1 MHQIRIMKKAS
12 RVTVTQSAWGIYL
25 AILASCVPL
34 AHGQN
39 AVPTGPTLQVEGARP
54 VQEAVLHIIRMC
66 NCVITYE
73 DPLYRYSG
81 DLGPSAGADPVS
93 TAAADAHPKWF
104 ELKGGSL
111 RIAVPKTNR
120 IPVRDVESILEK
132 LVRDQTDAD
141 DGGGQFRVKIDGNIF
156 HVVPA
161 EVRDSNGNWEIDR
174 SILSVPITL
183 SKKVRTK
190 GQMFEAICSALSA
203 VTHVTMVA
211 LVDGGIV
218 VDAPEARHYVLG
230 ANHEPAARVLMR
242 ALSMMKTKRTWF
254 LDYDP
259 VHSFYVLNILR
270 VSDIV
275 KGSVKF

>member
-1 MHQIRIMKKAS
+1 MKKAS
-12 RVTVTQSAWGIYL
+12 RVTVTQSGWVICF
-25 AILASCVPL
+25 AILATFVPL

-39 AVPTGPTLQVEGARP
+39 AVPTRTTLQVEGARP

-81 DLGPSAGADPVS
+81 DLEPPADADPVS
-93 TAAADAHPKWF
+93 AAAAGAHPKWF

-120 IPVRDVESILEK
+120 LPVRDVESILET
-132 LVRDQTDAD
+132 LAQDQTDAD
-141 DGGGQFRVKIDGNIF
+141 DGGGQFRVTIDGDIF
-156 HVVPA
+156 HIVPV

-183 SKKVRTK
+183 SKKARTK
-190 GQMFEAICSALSA
+190 DQMFEAICSALSA

-211 LVDGGIV
+211 MVDGGIV
-218 VDAPEARHYVLG
+218 VGAPDSQHYVLN
-230 ANHEPAARVLMR
+230 ANHEPAVRVLMR
-242 ALSMMKTKRTWF
+242 ALSLMKARRTWF

-275 KGSVKF
+275 KGREKF